1 MNATTTLI
9 AYDGSGSTGDHAFYH
24 DETQRIVA
32 GHPDATVLF
41 WDTQSH
47 TISREELAAINR
59 ERKGGGGTDP
69 AVIADYVKATG
80 FDGDLV
86 IITDG
91 QVGNVDGVAHR
102 LDNAKFRSVT
112 AHLIHTGGTV
122 NMSVSCPFTRRSP
135 HQVYLY
141 DANQERHLV
150 TNTTAEDLAIVDR
163 LTEIGTVAEF
173 EAAAASLEKTVVAAT
188 MGSTGDPTLR
198 DALLAMK
205 ARIMRTEARDK
216 GDSDTVRA
224 LNAALD
230 EWRLDDAVTLA
241 RTLTQE
247 YYPEA
252 EDPDMPTWSA
262 RISRLISMTEGALR
276 STFDLSGIS
285 AAIRGDRARRAAAA
299 APAQAVDAPL
309 TDGSTTTSTP
319 FECPITCESES
330 DVVLLIAAGDPILT
344 DVDKDIANNLYDC
357 PLNLLNYPALVTA
370 LKERLDHP
378 ISLRALKHSH
388 DIGYPIDTSPMTRR
402 SVAAGAICLGAA
414 ETHSR
419 ATEWTLAH
427 LFTGGKRV
435 GNPDLWFAVLWIL
448 VEQGSVP
455 YLAPILPQLRA
466 HMAWRLANHQSS
478 VSLTGVPEFP
488 TTRVPLRTAVW
499 YVFASA
505 EFGMEPRRD
514 VLRAHLPHLAALE
527 QLLGLTGLSV
537 SDAVRAHVVR
547 LRTMLSMLSWV
558 KRDRHTLPNIALA
571 LTQSC
576 VEVAPATLRP
586 TFEQTP
592 RFIPIDG
599 VPGPAQ
605 LELARSLMPPI
616 SRGLA
621 VDELVGLAALVDP
634 SKSAGD
640 IALPIDWTP
649 PPVPA
654 TQCSGWISYGLRQ
667 IPRSPVRICPATC
680 RPYYYVPG
688 SNGIVWRDAA
698 ERHFGV
704 PVARLIS
711 VNEAYGNFV
720 VKYGIYP
727 THDELLTYLYNRR
740 VVHGSYPTLPH
751 LIAQFV
757 DEVIEEHRQF
767 VDALPVAE
775 FARRWTASLDVSAR
789 IRMETA
795 VDA

>member
-1 MNATTTLI
+1 MNAPTLI

-32 GHPDATVLF
+32 GNPDATILF
-41 WDTQSH
+41 WDTAGRP
-47 TISREELAAINR
+47 ISREELAAINR

-91 QVGNVDGVAHR
+91 QVGSVDGVTHR
-102 LDNAKFRSVT
+102 LGPNAKFRSVT

-141 DANQERHLV
+141 DADQECRLM
-150 TNTTAEDLAIVDR
+150 TNTTAEDLAIVER
-163 LTEIGTVAEF
+163 LTEIGTETEF
-173 EAAAASLEKTVVAAT
+173 EAAAVSLEKTVVAAT

-205 ARIMRTEARDK
+205 SRIMRSEARAK

-224 LNAALD
+224 LNVALD
-230 EWRLDDAVTLA
+230 ERRVADAIALA

-252 EDPDMPTWSA
+252 EDPDTPTWSA

-299 APAQAVDAPL
+299 APAAAVDAPL
-309 TDGSTTTSTP
+309 TDGNTTTP
-319 FECPITCESES
+319 FECPITCETES

-402 SVAAGAICLGAA
+402 SVATGAICLGAA
-414 ETHSR
+414 ESHSR

-466 HMAWRLANHQSS
+466 HMAWRLTNHQSS

-488 TTRVPLRTAVW
+488 TTRVPLRTAIW

-527 QLLGLTGLSV
+527 QLLTLTGLSV
-537 SDAVRAHVVR
+537 SDAVRAHVIR
-547 LRTMLSMLSWV
+547 LRTMLSMLSWI

-576 VEVAPATLRP
+576 VEVTPAALRP
-586 TFEQTP
+586 TFERTP

-599 VPGPAQ
+599 VPKPAQ
-605 LELARSLMPPI
+605 LKLVRSLMPSV
-616 SRGLA
+616 SRSLA
-621 VDELVGLAALVDP
+621 DDELIGLAALVDP

-654 TQCSGWISYGLRQ
+654 IQCSGWISYGLRQ
-667 IPRSPVRICPATC
+667 IPRSPVRICAATC

-688 SNGIVWRDAA
+688 SNGSVWRDAA
-698 ERHFGV
+698 ERHYGV

-740 VVHGSYPTLPH
+740 VVHGGYPTLPH

-757 DEVIEEHRQF
+757 DEVIEEQRQF
-767 VDALPVAE
+767 VDTLPVAE
-775 FARRWTASLDVSAR
+775 FARRWTASLDVPTR
-789 IRMETA
+789 IRMETVA
-795 VDA
+795 ADA